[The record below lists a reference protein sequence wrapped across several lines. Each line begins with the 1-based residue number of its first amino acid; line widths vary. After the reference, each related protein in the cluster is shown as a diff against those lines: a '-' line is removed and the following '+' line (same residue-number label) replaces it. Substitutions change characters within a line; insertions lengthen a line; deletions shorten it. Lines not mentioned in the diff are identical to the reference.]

1 MIGPKEEKSAGPCIL
16 PSSEKLERG
25 NPDKSPIVVPL
36 KDKETPQAKMDAT
49 TETVKKGPGRPKKV
63 WTEEE
68 LAAKAA
74 KEEAKAATKAAEKA
88 VKAAEKAEA
97 KAVKAAEKEEAKAV
111 KAALSPEEKKA
122 LREAKKAA
130 SAPSSV
136 QEIRKQLVALLA
148 LLPEN

>member
-1 MIGPKEEKSAGPCIL
+1 
-16 PSSEKLERG
+16 
-25 NPDKSPIVVPL
+25 
-36 KDKETPQAKMDAT
+36 MDAT
-49 TETVKKGPGRPKKV
+49 TKTVKKGPGRPKKV

-68 LAAKAA
+68 LA
-74 KEEAKAATKAAEKA
+74 AKAATKAAEKA

-111 KAALSPEEKKA
+111 KAALTPEEKKA

-130 SAPSSV
+130 APSSV

-148 LLPEN
+148 LLPET